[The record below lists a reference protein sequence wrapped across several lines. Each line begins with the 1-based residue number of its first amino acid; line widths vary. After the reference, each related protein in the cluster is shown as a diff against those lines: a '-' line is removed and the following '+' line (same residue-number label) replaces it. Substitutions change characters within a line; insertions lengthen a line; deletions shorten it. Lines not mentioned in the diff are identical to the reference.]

1 MSRLNLRRIRHKPQR
16 LRHLSKTLIKGT
28 MTGVPE
34 KRTGLTPDF
43 TGTVLR
49 SPSDK
54 AITMT
59 YTIGID
65 GVVSVTEALVLFDD
79 TNDERAAKIATAL
92 DAVDDLGA
100 IATTNNIAF
109 IATGGFT
116 SFHQISSHTIS

>member
-49 SPSDK
+49 APTDK

-59 YTIGID
+59 MTTELAGAGD
-65 GVVSVTEALVLFDD
+65 VVTPVDVLFDD
-79 TNDERAAKIATAL
+79 TNDERAAKIATAM
-92 DAVDDLGA
+92 DLVAGISA
-100 IATTNNIAF
+100 IATTNNVAF

-116 SFHQISSHTIS
+116 KFYQIASHT